1 MMTTLDL
8 TRPSGL
14 MLAFL
19 PSLVLTAWSLV
30 VLLVIGWRHRTEAD
44 SRLAGIL
51 SAIGV
56 GFAGL
61 ATLWMWF
68 GDVRAAGVSH
78 MAYLDG
84 YRYSAELLVLFI
96 ALTTCLLSLRFMG
109 RQRLLAPEYY
119 ALVLFATIGMQL
131 MVASSDLVLIFLGLE
146 VMSVSIYVLAGYDR
160 FRRSSAEAA
169 LKYFLVGAFASGFL
183 LYGIALTYGATGQ
196 TNLVLAGQTL
206 AGMPA
211 STLAHVGLGML
222 LIGFGFKVAAVPF
235 HMWAPDVYDGAP
247 TPVTGFM
254 ATGVKTAG
262 FIALLR
268 LLNDG
273 FGSMDALWQPAL
285 AVLAILSI
293 LVGNIVA
300 LAQTSMKR
308 LLAYSSIAHAGYLLV
323 AVWAASPAGHMA
335 VLLYLWAYSLTSL
348 AAFGVVAAVEHVGA
362 RTVRIEDLEGLFRT
376 RPWGAMSMSV
386 CLLSLLGF
394 PGTFGFIGKW
404 LIMSATLERGQ
415 VVLPVLVGLGSLV
428 SLGYYLPVIMAMTM
442 KPERSPEAHRQVLF
456 SQAGKLIIAGA
467 VAAIIFLGIWP
478 RIPLDLGRRTVDSMT
493 KPSVVA
499 AEQP

>member
-1 MMTTLDL
+1 MSPLDL
-8 TRPSGL
+8 GTPTGLLLALFPSV
-14 MLAFL
+14 
-19 PSLVLTAWSLV
+19 VLTVWSLG
-30 VLLVIGWRHRTEAD
+30 VLLFIGWRHHGESD

-51 SAIGV
+51 SAVGV
-56 GFAGL
+56 GLAAL
-61 ATLWMWF
+61 ATTWMWSSRV
-68 GDVRAAGVSH
+68 GATGAGGTV
-78 MAYLDG
+78 YLDG
-84 YRYSAELLVLFI
+84 YRYGAELLVLFV
-96 ALTTCLLSLRFMG
+96 ALTTCLLSLRYLG

-131 MVASSDLVLIFLGLE
+131 MVAASDLVLIFLGLE
-146 VMSVSIYVLAGYDR
+146 VMSVSVYVLAGYDR

-196 TNLVLAGQTL
+196 TNLPDVGRTL
-206 AGMPA
+206 AALPS
-211 STLAHVGLGML
+211 STLAHIGLGML

-262 FIALLR
+262 FIALVRVLS
-268 LLNDG
+268 DG
-273 FGSMDALWQPAL
+273 FPSLADLWQPAV
-285 AVLAILSI
+285 AVLALLSI
-293 LVGNIVA
+293 VTGSVVA
-300 LAQTSMKR
+300 LAQTSIKR

-335 VLLYLWAYSLTSL
+335 VMLYLWAYSLTSL

-376 RPWGAMSMSV
+376 RPWGALSMSV

-404 LIMSATLERGQ
+404 LIIGAALDRGQ
-415 VVLPVLVGLGSLV
+415 VILPVLVAVGSLV

-442 KPERSPEAHRQVLF
+442 KPERSPESHRQVLF
-456 SQAGKLIIAGA
+456 SRAGKVIIAASVA
-467 VAAIIFLGIWP
+467 VIIAMGIWP
-478 RIPLDLGRRTVDSMT
+478 RIPLELGRR
-493 KPSVVA
+493 SVSDMSVQKAMA

>member
-1 MMTTLDL
+1 MSPIDL
-8 TRPSGL
+8 SVPAGL
-14 MLAFL
+14 MLAML

-30 VLLVIGWRHRTEAD
+30 VLLVIGWRHGTEAD
-44 SRLAGIL
+44 SRRAGMLSAVGVVLAG
-51 SAIGV
+51 
-56 GFAGL
+56 
-61 ATLWMWF
+61 ATALWLWT
-68 GDVRAAGVSH
+68 GGARAAGVSH
-78 MAYLDG
+78 MVYLDG
-84 YRYSAELLVLFI
+84 YRFGAELLVLFI

-109 RQRLLAPEYY
+109 RQRLIAPEYY
-119 ALVLFATIGMQL
+119 PLVLFATIGMQL
-131 MVASSDLVLIFLGLE
+131 MVSSSDLVLIFLGLE
-146 VMSVSIYVLAGYDR
+146 VMSVAVYVLAGFDR

-183 LYGIALTYGATGQ
+183 LYGIALTYGATGH
-196 TNLVLAGQTL
+196 TNLGLAGQVL
-206 AGMPA
+206 AGMPD
-211 STLAHVGLGML
+211 SVLARVGLGML

-262 FIALLR
+262 FVALVRILA
-268 LLNDG
+268 DG
-273 FGSMDALWQPAL
+273 FPAFVELWQPAL

-293 LVGNIVA
+293 VAGNIVA

-323 AVWAASPAGHMA
+323 AVWASSTEGHMA

-362 RTVRIEDLEGLFRT
+362 RTVLIEDLEGLFRS
-376 RPWGAMSMSV
+376 RPWAALSLSV

-404 LIMSATLERGQ
+404 LIMTATLGRGQ

-442 KPERSPEAHRQVLF
+442 KPERTPEAHRQVLF
-456 SQAGKLIIAGA
+456 SQAGRLIIAGA

-478 RIPLDLGRRTVDSMT
+478 RIPLQLGRSTAASMT
-493 KPSVVA
+493 PGATIA

>member
-1 MMTTLDL
+1 MNVVPQPTLLPVDWWAL
-8 TRPSGL
+8 GAVIALSVGSILLLLLEFIPPRPNGDRGPLLS
-14 MLAFL
+14 MLALIVAGYAAYSVRDAKRALFEGMF
-19 PSLVLTAWSLV
+19 VHDGLTV
-30 VLLVIGWRHRTEAD
+30 FFTLLFC
-44 SRLAGIL
+44 
-51 SAIGV
+51 AIGAV
-56 GFAGL
+56 A
-61 ATLWMWF
+61 
-68 GDVRAAGVSH
+68 
-78 MAYLDG
+78 
-84 YRYSAELLVLFI
+84 VLMSWNYAKRTRI
-96 ALTTCLLSLRFMG
+96 G
-109 RQRLLAPEYY
+109 QPEYY
-119 ALVLFATIGMQL
+119 ALLLTAIMGMVV
-131 MVASSDLVLIFLGLE
+131 MAASNDLITIFLGLE
-146 VMSVSIYVLAGYDR
+146 LMSLSLYVMVG
-160 FRRSSAEAA
+160 FRRHQLESNEAA
-169 LKYFLVGAFASGFL
+169 LKYFLLGAFASGFL
-183 LYGIALTYGATGQ
+183 LYGIALTYGATGE
-196 TNLVLAGQTL
+196 TNLVLAGRVL

-211 STLAHVGLGML
+211 STLAQVGLGML

-262 FIALLR
+262 FIALVR
-268 LLNDG
+268 VLNDG
-273 FGSMDALWQPAL
+273 FPSLTDLWQPAL

-293 LVGNIVA
+293 VVGNVVA

-308 LLAYSSIAHAGYLLV
+308 LLAYSSISHAGYLLV

-348 AAFGVVAAVEHVGA
+348 AAFGMVAAVEHVGA

-376 RPWGAMSMSV
+376 RPWGALSMSV

-404 LIMSATLERGQ
+404 LIMTATLEHGQ

-442 KPERSPEAHRQVLF
+442 KPERTPDVHRQVLV
-456 SQAGKLIIAGA
+456 SKAGKVIIAGA

-478 RIPLDLGRRTVDSMT
+478 RIPLDLGRRTVESMT
-493 KPSVVA
+493 KPAVVA